1 MMKRTEGLS
10 PHVQSIAWKA
20 QIRLNKKRT
29 KLLMKGKSGSVAT
42 TAVARELLGFI
53 WAIARQV
60 NYEMEGGQGEVA

>member
-1 MMKRTEGLS
+1 M
-10 PHVQSIAWKA
+10 
-20 QIRLNKKRT
+20 NKKRT